1 MPHRPL
7 NYGRQ
12 CVDEDDVAAVV
23 RVLESDFLTQ
33 GPTVERFEDA
43 IAERVGVKH
52 AVAFANATAA
62 LHGAAAACE
71 IGPGD
76 VGVTQAITFCASANM
91 FLYCGGEA
99 AFCDVDEQTLNCD
112 PASLAAT
119 IERIEA
125 DGRKVKAVTPVHMGG
140 LSVKER
146 EIRDAAGSRLVI
158 EDASH
163 ALGATYEDGKPIG
176 SCAHADIAVFSFHP
190 VKPITTGEGG
200 IATTN
205 DPALAKRL
213 RMFRNHGI
221 EKAAA
226 SFQAAQGDE
235 ADGDGP
241 WYYEQQTL
249 GYNYRLSDLHAAL
262 GLSQLGKLDD
272 FTARRRHLAERYDA
286 AFAGSEAVRP
296 LQADPSWRAR
306 SAHHL
311 YTVAVNFE
319 TSGTDRRA
327 VMNTLRASGIG
338 TQVHYIP
345 VYRHPYY
352 RARYGLRF
360 EDFPQAER
368 YYASALTLP
377 LHPGMAE
384 EDVDRVVTALSDALA
399 ADNRDRQIGGKPQP
413 AGV

>member
-1 MPHRPL
+1 MSRQPL

-12 CVDEDDVAAVV
+12 CVGEDDVAAVV
-23 RVLESDFLTQ
+23 QVLNSDFLTQ

-43 IAERVGVKH
+43 IAERVGARH

-62 LHGAAAACE
+62 LHGAAAACG

-76 VGVTQAITFCASANM
+76 VGVTQAVTFCASANM

-99 AFCDVDEQTLNCD
+99 AFCDVEENTLNCD

-119 IERIEA
+119 IERIEGE
-125 DGRKVKAVTPVHMGG
+125 GRKVKAVTPVHMGG
-140 LSVKER
+140 LSVRER
-146 EIRDAAGSRLVI
+146 EIRDAAGERLLI

-163 ALGATYEDGKPIG
+163 ALGAAYEDGRPIG
-176 SCAHADIAVFSFHP
+176 SCAHSDIAVFSFHP
-190 VKPITTGEGG
+190 VKPITAGEGG

-205 DPALAKRL
+205 DPTLAKRL

-221 EKAAA
+221 EKAA
-226 SFQAAQGDE
+226 SCFQAAQEGAAGGD
-235 ADGDGP
+235 AP

-262 GLSQLGKLDD
+262 GLSQLGKLDG
-272 FTARRRHLAERYDA
+272 FIARRRRLAQRYDA
-286 AFAGSEAVRP
+286 AFANSDAVGP
-296 LQADPSWRAR
+296 LQAEPSWRAR

-319 TSGTDRRA
+319 TAGTDRRT
-327 VMNTLRASGIG
+327 VMNSLRAGGIG

-352 RARYGLRF
+352 RGRYGVRF

-377 LHPGMAE
+377 LHPGME
-384 EDVDRVVTALSDALA
+384 DEDVDRVVTALSDALA
-399 ADNRDRQIGGKPQP
+399 RDNRDRRIDGRSRS